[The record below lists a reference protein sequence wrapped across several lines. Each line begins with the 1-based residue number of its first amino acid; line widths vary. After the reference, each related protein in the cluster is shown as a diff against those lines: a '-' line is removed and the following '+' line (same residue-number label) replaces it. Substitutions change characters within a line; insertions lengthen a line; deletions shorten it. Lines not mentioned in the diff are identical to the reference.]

1 MKIIPAWN
9 ISTLTANQ
17 IEADETSFDWF
28 PGALSENDLSSIKQ
42 NGLLLPLLVN
52 AVADSK
58 YVLVDGFKRFS
69 YFVTQTDFPALEKKI
84 LEFSCIV
91 LPESLSV
98 KEVTR
103 IRLHTL
109 VATNTDF
116 SAIQICK
123 MIKSLPGYGYEKDEI
138 VREVLPWLGL
148 KSSVRLLH
156 QLLDLQELLVMQEQH
171 QQLQETEFLMS
182 LGCEDLLPLLKF
194 SKKEFASV
202 IGLAEKMEIR
212 GKKWRNLI
220 QVLNEVTRLK
230 EISAI
235 EILNFPEILDILGR
249 PNLQAH
255 VRYRLLKQL
264 LDSWRYPELSDLRK
278 RFEQARQHLKLDPR
292 ISLESDPFFEND
304 DLTLILKVRSYKEL
318 RDHLKYLENGTTE
331 VMTENLEK
339 LWNDLF
345 AVLQED

>member
-1 MKIIPAWN
+1 
-9 ISTLTANQ
+9 
-17 IEADETSFDWF
+17 
-28 PGALSENDLSSIKQ
+28 
-42 NGLLLPLLVN
+42 
-52 AVADSK
+52 
-58 YVLVDGFKRFS
+58 
-69 YFVTQTDFPALEKKI
+69 
-84 LEFSCIV
+84 
-91 LPESLSV
+91 
-98 KEVTR
+98 
-103 IRLHTL
+103 
-109 VATNTDF
+109 
-116 SAIQICK
+116 
-123 MIKSLPGYGYEKDEI
+123 
-138 VREVLPWLGL
+138 
-148 KSSVRLLH
+148 
-156 QLLDLQELLVMQEQH
+156 MQEQH

-220 QVLNEVTRLK
+220 QVLNEVSRLK

-249 PNLQAH
+249 SNLQAH

>member
-42 NGLLLPLLVN
+42 NGVLLPLLVN

-69 YFVTQTDFPALEKKI
+69 YLVTQTDFPALEKKI

-109 VATNTDF
+109 AATNTDF

-138 VREVLPWLGL
+138 VQEVLPLLGL

-220 QVLNEVTRLK
+220 QVLNEVSRLK

-249 PNLQAH
+249 SNLQAH

-292 ISLESDPFFEND
+292 ISLESDPF
-304 DLTLILKVRSYKEL
+304 LK
-318 RDHLKYLENGTTE
+318 
-331 VMTENLEK
+331 MTI
-339 LWNDLF
+339 
-345 AVLQED
+345 

>member
-9 ISTLTANQ
+9 LSTLTANQ
-17 IEADETSFDWF
+17 IKADETKFDWF

-69 YFVTQTDFPALEKKI
+69 YLVTQTDFPALEKKI

-109 VATNTDF
+109 AATNTDF

-123 MIKSLPGYGYEKDEI
+123 MIKSLLGYGYEKDEI

-148 KSSVRLLH
+148 KSSVRLLN

-220 QVLNEVTRLK
+220 QVLNEVSRLK

-264 LDSWRYPELSDLRK
+264 LDSWRYPELSNLRK

-304 DLTLILKVRSYKEL
+304 DLTIILKVRSYKEL

>member
-42 NGLLLPLLVN
+42 NGVLLPLLVN

-69 YFVTQTDFPALEKKI
+69 YLVTQTDFPDLKKKI

-91 LPESLSV
+91 LPKSLSV

-123 MIKSLPGYGYEKDEI
+123 MIKSLSGYGYEKDEI

-156 QLLDLQELLVMQEQH
+156 QLLDLQEFLVMQEQH

>member
-69 YFVTQTDFPALEKKI
+69 YLVTQTDFPALEKKI

-109 VATNTDF
+109 AATKTDF
-116 SAIQICK
+116 SGIQICN

-148 KSSVRLLH
+148 KSSVRLLN

-220 QVLNEVTRLK
+220 QVLNEISRLK

-292 ISLESDPFFEND
+292 ISMESHPFFEND
-304 DLTLILKVRSYKEL
+304 DLTLILKVHSYKEL
-318 RDHLKYLENGTTE
+318 RDHLKYLENGTTGIT
-331 VMTENLEK
+331 TEN